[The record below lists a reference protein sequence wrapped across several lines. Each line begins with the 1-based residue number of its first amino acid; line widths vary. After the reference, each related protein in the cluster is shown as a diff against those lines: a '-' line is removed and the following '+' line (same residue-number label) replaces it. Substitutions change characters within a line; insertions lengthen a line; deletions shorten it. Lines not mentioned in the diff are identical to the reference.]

1 VERRA
6 ERNEAV
12 RALGA
17 QLGADLSLEQQA
29 LEITRK
35 VADIGHWQTMRAAPA
50 SVAPF
55 TGLRIVACH
64 CQARGSLS
72 EFWLAKRLLGLAEF
86 HLAVRPA
93 KAEFM

>member
-1 VERRA
+1 
-6 ERNEAV
+6 
-12 RALGA
+12 
-17 QLGADLSLEQQA
+17 
-29 LEITRK
+29 
-35 VADIGHWQTMRAAPA
+35 MRAAPA

-72 EFWLAKRLLGLAEF
+72 EFWLAERLLGLAEC